1 MSRRKSV
8 ELPPWGRGPGRPPG
22 VAAGGGRRPRHCGGA
37 GGRCPRTTPARPERA
52 PLRPS
57 RRREGSAVR
66 APEQG
71 KHPWGTL
78 SPRPR
83 APAGFPP
90 LWAGETTGG
99 RRPAPPP
106 RPGVP
111 RAPGARRR
119 SLGPRRPATAA
130 PGLGLAPGPSGAHSG
145 PGRPHGAQES
155 TGDLPRPPMA
165 GVTLPPNHSVGRALP
180 GSRPGARRR
189 RAGDASRAPSES
201 PPPPPQAVPVRRR
214 GPEEARPF
222 SLGGA
227 GSGPDLGRCPARP
240 PGKEN
245 ASKPEGR
252 AVPRPRDSSSAPR
265 GCGPSRPPGKDEV
278 VGLPRRAASENQDPR
293 PGSCPAVP
301 NHGATLESAWEGDGE
316 SKEEGEE
323 LRAVE
328 ERPSTMR
335 GASRERP
342 DHWRLQLSTKWPE
355 CGQQPVHRQPRPA
368 LPLPP
373 SHP

>member
-1 MSRRKSV
+1 MRDKQPSAGRSGPGSRGSGLQ
-8 ELPPWGRGPGRPPG
+8 LPPWGRGPGRPPG

-37 GGRCPRTTPARPERA
+37 GGRCPRTTPARPERV

-57 RRREGSAVR
+57 RRSEGSAVR

-71 KHPWGTL
+71 KHPRGTL

-145 PGRPHGAQES
+145 PGRPDGAQER

-240 PGKEN
+240 PGHPR
-245 ASKPEGR
+245 AMAYCGGGGGGAGGR
-252 AVPRPRDSSSAPR
+252 GAWRGPRDGGVGEAQAPAIK
-265 GCGPSRPPGKDEV
+265 GWGWRPAA
-278 VGLPRRAASENQDPR
+278 LPQAR
-293 PGSCPAVP
+293 PGA
-301 NHGATLESAWEGDGE
+301 
-316 SKEEGEE
+316 
-323 LRAVE
+323 
-328 ERPSTMR
+328 
-335 GASRERP
+335 
-342 DHWRLQLSTKWPE
+342 
-355 CGQQPVHRQPRPA
+355 
-368 LPLPP
+368 
-373 SHP
+373 

>member
-1 MSRRKSV
+1 MRDQQPSAGRSGPGSRGSGLQ
-8 ELPPWGRGPGRPPG
+8 LPPWGRGPGRPPG
-22 VAAGGGRRPRHCGGA
+22 VAAGGGWRPRHRGGA

-57 RRREGSAVR
+57 RRSEGSAGR

-83 APAGFPP
+83 APAGSPP
-90 LWAGETTGG
+90 LRADEPTGG

-119 SLGPRRPATAA
+119 SLGPRRPAAAA

-145 PGRPHGAQES
+145 PGRPDGAQES
-155 TGDLPRPPMA
+155 IGDLPRPPMV
-165 GVTLPPNHSVGRALP
+165 GVTLPPNHPVGRALP

-201 PPPPPQAVPVRRR
+201 PPPPPQAVPLRRR

-222 SLGGA
+222 RLGGRGLRPGPGSLPCRATRSPEGDGILRGGA
-227 GSGPDLGRCPARP
+227 GGVEGAKRWRRRRGPGAGNQSLGMAARRVA
-240 PGKEN
+240 PGQARGMKG
-245 ASKPEGR
+245 SL
-252 AVPRPRDSSSAPR
+252 SSS
-265 GCGPSRPPGKDEV
+265 DT
-278 VGLPRRAASENQDPR
+278 AS
-293 PGSCPAVP
+293 GF
-301 NHGATLESAWEGDGE
+301 L
-316 SKEEGEE
+316 
-323 LRAVE
+323 
-328 ERPSTMR
+328 
-335 GASRERP
+335 
-342 DHWRLQLSTKWPE
+342 
-355 CGQQPVHRQPRPA
+355 
-368 LPLPP
+368 LPP
-373 SHP
+373 PPASLIGAGC

>member
-1 MSRRKSV
+1 MSVLFCATQTAERWEVGAGVTRLRAAAAAV
-8 ELPPWGRGPGRPPG
+8 GPGSWAAPG
-22 VAAGGGRRPRHCGGA
+22 RRGRRPRHCGGA

-57 RRREGSAVR
+57 RRSEGSAVR

-189 RAGDASRAPSES
+189 RAGDASRAPSER

-240 PGKEN
+240 PGHPRAMAYCGGGQGGGGRGGGQEMA
-245 ASKPEGR
+245 AS
-252 AVPRPRDSSSAPR
+252 ARPRRRQSKAGDGGPPR
-265 GCGPSRPPGKDEV
+265 C
-278 VGLPRRAASENQDPR
+278 PR
-293 PGSCPAVP
+293 PGPG
-301 NHGATLESAWEGDGE
+301 HERIFILE
-316 SKEEGEE
+316 
-323 LRAVE
+323 
-328 ERPSTMR
+328 
-335 GASRERP
+335 
-342 DHWRLQLSTKWPE
+342 
-355 CGQQPVHRQPRPA
+355 
-368 LPLPP
+368 
-373 SHP
+373 